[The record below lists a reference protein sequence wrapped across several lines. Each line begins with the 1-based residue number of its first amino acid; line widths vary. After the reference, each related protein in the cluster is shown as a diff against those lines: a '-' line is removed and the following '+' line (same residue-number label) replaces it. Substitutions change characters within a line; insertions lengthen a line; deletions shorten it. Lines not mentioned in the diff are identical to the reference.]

1 MFIISK
7 QNYGTESS
15 ILYWIIQIHLNS
27 TFWWKLNY
35 LFVIKLILKNPSV
48 IELNNFDAVQN
59 NLLHHIINWLT
70 DEILKCHVFKS
81 EYNNSNFIGFFA
93 LPHFNT

>member
-1 MFIISK
+1 M
-7 QNYGTESS
+7 
-15 ILYWIIQIHLNS
+15 
-27 TFWWKLNY
+27 
-35 LFVIKLILKNPSV
+35 

-81 EYNNSNFIGFFA
+81 EYNNSNFIGSFFPSLLCFA
-93 LPHFNT
+93 SLQHIKILYVLRKYCKGTGKKKKIGDEKYENEVK